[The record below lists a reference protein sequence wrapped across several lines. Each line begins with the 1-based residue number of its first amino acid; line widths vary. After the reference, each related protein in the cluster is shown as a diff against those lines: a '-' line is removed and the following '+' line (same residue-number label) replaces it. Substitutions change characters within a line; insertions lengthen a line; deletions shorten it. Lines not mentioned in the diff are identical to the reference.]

1 MIESYLLKNIAGY
14 IDGQWVDKADSGET
28 TEVFNP
34 ANGKTLAEIPYMAA
48 ERLGYGVGVLSSPS
62 YDYGNTYLWVAG
74 LLNYL
79 IVLDAFDV
87 ARGRKP

>member
-28 TEVFNP
+28 VAVFNP

-48 ERLGYGVGVLSSPS
+48 DETRR
-62 YDYGNTYLWVAG
+62 A
-74 LLNYL
+74 
-79 IVLDAFDV
+79 IDAAKAARTHVPDV
-87 ARGRKP
+87 KTRREWLEDWQ